1 MTGDTPLVEAENLL
15 AMVAAH
21 RDAGAAATLLT
32 FDRTETIGGDFGRI
46 VRGSGGAVEAIVEL
60 RDADDAQRALHEVN
74 GGDYAG
80 PRDRRG
86 VAGARGPRPKQPR
99 GAVPDP
105 KA

>member
-74 GGDYAG
+74 GGDYLV
-80 PRDRRG
+80 PRDRPWAALGRG
-86 VAGARGPRPKQPR
+86 SPPHGPGEPCPSDL
-99 GAVPDP
+99 G
-105 KA
+105 